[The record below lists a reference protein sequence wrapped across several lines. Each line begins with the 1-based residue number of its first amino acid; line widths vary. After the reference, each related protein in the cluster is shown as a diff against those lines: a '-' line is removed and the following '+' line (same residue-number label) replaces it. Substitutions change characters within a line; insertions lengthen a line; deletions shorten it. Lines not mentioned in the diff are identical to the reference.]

1 MLYSVIMAGG
11 RGERF
16 WPLSRVE
23 KPKQFLRLLSD
34 RMMLEETIDRIRPL
48 VPIENVRIVT
58 AQSMAD
64 LVYDAIDGIEHRNVL
79 TEPFGRNT
87 CAAIGLAAVHLLKED
102 PEANLI
108 VLAADHLI
116 KPADRLL
123 DILREGTALTA
134 AEDYLITMGIIP
146 TRAETGY
153 GYIKLGEEFR
163 QEGKHKIHYVSAFTE
178 KPRLAIA
185 KEYYFSG
192 HYLWNSG
199 MFIWS
204 AASFM
209 QAMEKYQPEMAQLF
223 TEYGQHIGT
232 PKEMDARV
240 ELYERIKAI
249 SVDFAIMEKAENV
262 LTIKADIVWDDVGDW
277 NSLQRNRSQDA
288 ENNVMIGESV
298 VLDSFET
305 TIFNDAD
312 GLIACVGVSD
322 LVVVRSHDITLVVH
336 KTKAQ
341 SVKQLLAKMAEDENY
356 KKYL

>member
-1 MLYSVIMAGG
+1 MAGG

-16 WPLSRVE
+16 WPLSRIE

-34 RMMLEETIDRIRPL
+34 KMLLEETIDRITPL
-48 VPIENVRIVT
+48 VPIENIRIVT
-58 AQSMAD
+58 SRSMEN
-64 LVYDAIDGIEHRNVL
+64 LIYDAIEGIDHKNIL
-79 TEPFGRNT
+79 AEPFGRNT
-87 CAAIGLAAVHLLKED
+87 CAAVGLAAVHLLKED

-116 KPADRLL
+116 KPADRLI

-134 AEDYLITMGIIP
+134 AEDYLITMGIVP

-153 GYIKLGEEFR
+153 GYIKLGNEFDYKGR
-163 QEGKHKIHYVSAFTE
+163 HHIYHVSAFTE
-178 KPRLAIA
+178 KPRLAVA

-204 AASFM
+204 AAAFM
-209 QAMEKYQPEMAQLF
+209 RAIEKYQPEMAHLF
-223 TEYGQHIGT
+223 EEYKQYIGT
-232 PKEMDARV
+232 EREMSART
-240 ELYERIKAI
+240 ELYERINSI

-277 NSLQRNRSQDA
+277 NSLQRNREQDSD
-288 ENNVMIGESV
+288 NNVMIGEAV
-298 VLDSFET
+298 TLESFET
-305 TIFNDAD
+305 TVYNDAE
-312 GLIACVGVSD
+312 GLVACVGVSD
-322 LVVVRSHDITLVVH
+322 LVIVRSGEITLVVH
-336 KTKAQ
+336 KSKAQ
-341 SVKQLLAKMAEDENY
+341 SIKQLLVKLAENENY